1 MICDFTK
8 EGICL
13 LLTEFICGL
22 LQVLKVNIS
31 TQINL
36 AGLSKDMRELVLVN
50 TLQRQ
55 KMLLVFD
62 ANKPICRKK

>member
-62 ANKPICRKK
+62 ATKPICRKK